1 MEKKRKDKKKSI
13 IAGTSIYLKSDLII
27 ARWRTDAKERT
38 LPQSKPVQVRFTIYG
53 EPLRELIQYPG
64 YCKPNLT
71 YHRY

>member
-1 MEKKRKDKKKSI
+1 MEKKRKDKKKKRI

-27 ARWRTDAKERT
+27 ARTDAKERA